1 MVVHGDE
8 LLVLWLDELVGCFPH
23 VVDCSVVDDIYFV
36 FARGLSLCLFLYFAV
51 FVGAVGFVRDWPS
64 LSCWLV
70 YRAMDS
76 MFRFEG

>member
-1 MVVHGDE
+1 MVVEGDE
-8 LLVLWLDELVGCFPH
+8 FLVLWLHELIGCFSYA
-23 VVDCSVVDDIYFV
+23 VNCSVVDGVSFGCIREV
-36 FARGLSLCLFLYFAV
+36 SRRLFLYFAV
-51 FVGAVGFVRDWPS
+51 FVGAVGFVRAWPS